1 MLLFILSRLVMLCS
15 RYFHRVILRNF
26 FATAICCVL
35 RRQLRSM
42 PPRHLYRQ
50 SLYPAVARG
59 LLLVHALLHWVC
71 MPWAFYG
78 FATARPRSLYRRSP
92 GRCRLLCKWLPG
104 PSRRLQR
111 RRLNNR
117 RRRHPL
123 HRPRHRHPKPWP
135 PRPSPRRHVRRPP
148 SHRPHHNLPGSRS
161 PKSRPS
167 RRNRLLRRPSRC
179 RPSGLRQLRPSAA
192 NRLPRHPSAAPVT

>member
-35 RRQLRSM
+35 RRQLRSI
-42 PPRHLYRQ
+42 PQRHLYRQ
-50 SLYPAVARG
+50 SLCPAVAWG
-59 LLLVHALLHWVC
+59 LLLVYALLHWVC
-71 MPWAFYG
+71 MRRAFYG
-78 FATARPRSLYRRSP
+78 FATARPRSLYRLSP
-92 GRCRLLCKWLPG
+92 GRCRLQCKWLPS

-123 HRPRHRHPKPWP
+123 HRHRPPNPWP
-135 PRPSPRRHVRRPP
+135 PRPSPRRHVRSPP
-148 SHRPHHNLPGSRS
+148 SHRPNHNRPRSQPSRS
-161 PKSRPS
+161 
-167 RRNRLLRRPSRC
+167 NRLLRRPNRC
-179 RPSGLRQLRPSAA
+179 RPSDLRQLRPSAA